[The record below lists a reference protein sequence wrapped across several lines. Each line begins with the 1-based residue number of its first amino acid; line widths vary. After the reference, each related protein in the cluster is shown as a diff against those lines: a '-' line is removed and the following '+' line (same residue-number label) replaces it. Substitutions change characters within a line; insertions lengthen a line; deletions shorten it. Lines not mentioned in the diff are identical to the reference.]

1 MPKLSVLILAISTLL
16 LSSSQSLADSKVGES
31 TVSPLVQAARKQI
44 GVTLSYDPSYRSI
57 PYPNGDVPLETGVC
71 TDVVIRAL
79 RLLGVDLQKL
89 IHEDMR
95 KNFSKYPKIWGLKKP
110 DKNID
115 HRRVPNIRCWM
126 KRQQWALPISN
137 NPNDYKAGDIVTWD
151 LSSGVPH
158 IGIVSD
164 KKIGQRPLIIHNI
177 GAGAQEEDC
186 LFEFTLTGHYRP
198 KIIKVTY
205 PSSPTSVQ
213 STPKP
218 PFAKQK

>member
-1 MPKLSVLILAISTLL
+1 MNKFMVLSLAMSTLFFS
-16 LSSSQSLADSKVGES
+16 LSLSHADSKAKES
-31 TVSPLVQAARKQI
+31 TVPPLVQAARKQI

-79 RLLGVDLQKL
+79 RTLGLDLQKL
-89 IHEDMR
+89 IHEDIR

-126 KRQQWALPISN
+126 KRQQWTLPISK
-137 NPNDYKAGDIVTWD
+137 NPSDYKAGDIVTWN

-164 KKIGQRPLIIHNI
+164 KKNGQRPLIIHNI
-177 GAGAQEEDC
+177 GAGVQEEDS

-198 KIIKVTY
+198 KLK
-205 PSSPTSVQ
+205 
-213 STPKP
+213 KH
-218 PFAKQK
+218 

>member
-1 MPKLSVLILAISTLL
+1 MSKLSVLILVISALF
-16 LSSSQSLADSKVGES
+16 LSQSLSLADSKGEKS
-31 TVSPLVQAARKQI
+31 TVPPLVQAARKQI

-57 PYPNGDVPLETGVC
+57 PYPNGDVPVETGVC

-79 RLLGVDLQKL
+79 RTLGLDLQKL

-115 HRRVPNIRCWM
+115 HRRVPNISCWM
-126 KRQQWALPISN
+126 KRQHWSLPISK
-137 NPNDYKAGDIVTWD
+137 NPSDYKAGDIVTWN

-164 KKIGQRPLIIHNI
+164 KKNGQCPLIIHNI
-177 GAGAQEEDC
+177 GAGTQEEDC

-198 KIIKVTY
+198 IIK
-205 PSSPTSVQ
+205 
-213 STPKP
+213 KH
-218 PFAKQK
+218 